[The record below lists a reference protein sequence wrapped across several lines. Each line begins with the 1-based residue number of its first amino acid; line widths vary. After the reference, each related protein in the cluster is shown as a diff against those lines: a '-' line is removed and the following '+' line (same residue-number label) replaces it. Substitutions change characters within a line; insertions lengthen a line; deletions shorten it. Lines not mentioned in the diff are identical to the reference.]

1 MSLFDRTIRER
12 REELGIGQ
20 AALAERVGVSQ
31 QTISRWE
38 HGEVVPPPK
47 RLVKVAQALDLD
59 LDQMLAYG
67 GYLPTGGGWPHWQQ
81 LNMLYEQIDALSV
94 DELLRLIERVVEELR
109 SRNSLEQTQESEA
122 GE

>member
-94 DELLRLIERVVEELR
+94 DELLRLIERIVEELR
-109 SRNSLEQTQESEA
+109 SRNHLEPAEESEA